1 MLGQFINYCQRN
13 KCICNWPN
21 DSRSN
26 NDNPYENTTIK
37 TLLPVNIA
45 VKTDPLNLKEMKS
58 VKTFHKIKVLGDR
71 KSQSFQR

>member
-26 NDNPYENTTIK
+26 NDNLYENTTIK
-37 TLLPVNIA
+37 TPVNIA
-45 VKTDPLNLKEMKS
+45 VKTDPLNLKEMNR